1 MNQNPP
7 LKGHTALYIMIL
19 ILLQEYVAKQCMS
32 ILFLTAK
39 FKMVEGFRMV
49 LSTIILC
56 LDLYMVQ
63 AVVKR
68 Q

>member
-1 MNQNPP
+1 
-7 LKGHTALYIMIL
+7 MIL

-63 AVVKR
+63 AVVKH